1 MADYYYYDR
10 NDSSSGGGFLSS
22 LPTVTKNLIIIN
34 VLVFVMTLLRKQFMF
49 ESFALFYPTSPYF
62 HWWQYI
68 THMFMHGGFWHIF
81 FNMYTLLIFG
91 CVVERIIGSKKFL
104 IFYFVC
110 GLGAAALHT
119 GVEFLQATSY
129 MNALADG
136 SIQAADSYARL
147 KMTPT
152 VGASGAIYGIILAY
166 AMLFPQSRLT
176 LLFPPVSLSAKWMV
190 IIFAGIELLTGI
202 TGTADGVAHFAHLGG
217 MLFGWMLIRYW
228 RKKGTLFDR

>member
-1 MADYYYYDR
+1 MADYYYYDS

-34 VLVFVMTLLRKQFMF
+34 VLVFVMTLLRKQFMY

-119 GVEFLQATSY
+119 GVEWLQATSY

>member
-129 MNALADG
+129 MNALAD
-136 SIQAADSYARL
+136 SPIQAADSYARL

>member
-1 MADYYYYDR
+1 MADYYYYDS
-10 NDSSSGGGFLSS
+10 NNSSSGGGFLSS

-34 VLVFVMTLLRKQFMF
+34 VLVFVMTILRKQFMY
-49 ESFALFYPTSPYF
+49 ESFALFYPTSPFF
-62 HWWQYI
+62 HWWQYV

-119 GVEFLQATSY
+119 GVEYLQATSY
-129 MNALADG
+129 MSALADG
-136 SIQAADSYARL
+136 SLQAADSYARL

-190 IIFAGIELLTGI
+190 IIFATIELLTGI
-202 TGTADGVAHFAHLGG
+202 AGTADGVAHFAHLGG
-217 MLFGWMLIRYW
+217 MLFGWLLIRYW